1 MKKLIILTCVLLVGI
16 VLPAQEIF
24 FPTKEGAVLTY
35 KTFDKKDKETNV
47 VRYTIKD
54 LKVSGSDMVITYQYE
69 SVDPKGKVL
78 YVNEITIHQKGDK
91 LYFDMSNFVN
101 KAMFQQNA
109 EISPEIEI
117 VGNNME
123 IPSHPKPGNVLPDA
137 SVEISMNMGFVNL
150 KVTANVTNRKVE
162 AIESIAVKA
171 GTYNAYKF
179 SSEVSSS
186 AMGIKVKSRNIEWYV
201 KGVGM
206 VKSEQYDKKDK
217 LQSYTELIEMKM

>member
-24 FPTKEGAVLTY
+24 FPTKEGTVLTY

-54 LKVSGSDMVITYQYE
+54 LKVSGSDMDITYQYE

-78 YVNEITIHQKGDK
+78 YVDEITIHQKGDK

>member
-78 YVNEITIHQKGDK
+78 YVDEITIHQKGDK

-123 IPSHPKPGNVLPDA
+123 IPSHPKPGDVLPDA